1 MSSISTLIF
10 SGGPLPDDDDPIDEL
25 LAQWRNERPDLD
37 FRPVGVVGRVARLA
51 RVLDREFKEFFAK
64 HGLEKG
70 EWDVLAVLRR
80 TGEPYAVTAG
90 ALLKSEML
98 TSGAVTNRIDRM
110 AAKGLVER
118 VRDGQDRREV
128 RVKLTQHGFELADKL
143 IALHLENEA
152 RLLKALPPKAL
163 DNLADSL
170 RAALRAVEQA

>member
-1 MSSISTLIF
+1 M
-10 SGGPLPDDDDPIDEL
+10 DDAIDEL
-25 LAQWRNERPDLD
+25 LEQWRIERPDLD
-37 FRPVGVVGRVARLA
+37 FHPVAVVGRVVRLA
-51 RVLDREFKEFFAK
+51 RVLEREFKEFFAE

-90 ALLKSEML
+90 TLLKAGML

-143 IALHLENEA
+143 IGLHLENEA
-152 RLLKALPPKAL
+152 RLLEALSDKEM
-163 DNLADSL
+163 DQLADSL
-170 RAALRAVEQA
+170 RAALRSAERT

>member
-1 MSSISTLIF
+1 M
-10 SGGPLPDDDDPIDEL
+10 DDAIDEL
-25 LAQWRNERPDLD
+25 LEQWRAERPDLD

-80 TGEPYAVTAG
+80 TGDPYAVTAG

-128 RVKLTQHGFELADKL
+128 RVRLTKHGFELADKL
-143 IALHLENEA
+143 IGLHLENEA
-152 RLLKALPPKAL
+152 RLLNALSDKDMDKL
-163 DNLADSL
+163 TDGL
-170 RAALRAVEQA
+170 RAALHSAERA